1 MDPREELAP
10 PPAARLPLGVKLG
23 YASGDLGLNVYWQ
36 GISLFL
42 FFFYTDVMGIPAW
55 WAGFTIFIASVWDG
69 ITDPIMGG
77 IADRTRT
84 ALGRY
89 RPYLLYGAPILGVGF
104 IVTFFAPEGLSEG
117 SLIAYALVTHLVLRT
132 LYTVVSVPYS
142 ALSARMTSD
151 SAERGGL
158 AGWRMQG
165 AALGGLTTAFST
177 PLIVREFVRLSGGDP
192 QLGWLY
198 AAVAMAVVATLIL
211 WLCCAGTRE
220 PAEAP
225 DAPVPAGGFGLSDLV
240 TAAKM
245 LGRNGPLVRV
255 FLCIIMASLCLSMMS
270 KTLIYWFKYAIGA
283 EQAASLALALTPLVL
298 LIVAPLWAMF
308 AGRTSKR
315 AAWMTGSAVALAGYL
330 IFFALPMR
338 ESVNVY
344 LAVAFIALGSS
355 SFAVMFWAM
364 LPDTV
369 EYDQWIS
376 GERHEAKVFGFA
388 SFAQK
393 AALGLNAFFLGVLLD
408 VIGFVPN
415 ADQTEAT
422 LWGMKAVMS
431 LIPALG
437 VVAALIALWGYPID
451 KAYHADLKRK
461 IAARAQGAAAPQPN
475 GPGG

>member
-1 MDPREELAP
+1 MTSDQSGPTAV
-10 PPAARLPLGVKLG
+10 RLQAWRMAV
-23 YASGDLGLNVYWQ
+23 YSTGDLGLNVYWQ
-36 GISLFL
+36 GVSLFL

-77 IADRTRT
+77 VADRTRT
-84 ALGRY
+84 AIGRY
-89 RPYLLYGAPILGVGF
+89 RPYLLYGAPVLAIGF
-104 IVTFFAPEGLSEG
+104 IVTFYAPQGLSG
-117 SLIAYALVTHLVLRT
+117 GPLIAYALVTHLLLRT
-132 LYTVVSVPYS
+132 LYTVVSIPYS

-151 SAERGGL
+151 SRQRGTL

-177 PLIVREFVRLSGGDP
+177 PSIVQQFVQLTDGD
-192 QLGWLY
+192 QRLGWCY
-198 AAVAMAVVATLIL
+198 AAMAMAAVATLIL
-211 WLCCAGTRE
+211 WLCAAGTRE
-220 PAEAP
+220 PDEAP
-225 DAPVPAGGFGLSDLV
+225 DAPAPKPGLGLGDLA

-283 EQAASLALALTPLVL
+283 EEAASLALALTPLVL
-298 LIVAPLWAMF
+298 LFVAPVWAMI
-308 AGRTSKR
+308 AGKTSKR
-315 AAWMTGSAVALAGYL
+315 IAWIAGSSVALIGYL
-330 IFFALPMR
+330 AFFALPMR
-338 ESVNVY
+338 EGVNVY
-344 LAVAFIALGSS
+344 LAVVFIALGSS

-393 AALGLNAFFLGVLLD
+393 AALGLNALLLGVLLD
-408 VIGFVPN
+408 AIGFVPN
-415 ADQTEAT
+415 VEQSEAT

-437 VVAALIALWGYPID
+437 VVTALIALWGYPID
-451 KAYHADLKRK
+451 RTYHAELKRK
-461 IAARAQGAAAPQPN
+461 IAARAEVAAAL
-475 GPGG
+475 GE

>member
-1 MDPREELAP
+1 MDPRDVDAGTP
-10 PPAARLPLGVKLG
+10 PSARLPVRAKLG
-23 YASGDLGLNVYWQ
+23 YATGDLGLNVYWQ

-69 ITDPIMGG
+69 LTDPIMGG

-84 ALGRY
+84 AMGRY
-89 RPYLLYGAPILGVGF
+89 RPYLLYVAPILGVGF
-104 IVTFFAPEGLSEG
+104 IVTFHAPEGLSQPA
-117 SLIAYALVTHLVLRT
+117 LIAYALVTHLVLRT
-132 LYTVVSVPYS
+132 LYTVVSIPYS
-142 ALSARMTSD
+142 SLSARMTSD
-151 SAERGGL
+151 SAERGTL

-177 PLIVREFVRLSGGDP
+177 PLIVQHFMRLSGGDP

-211 WLCCAGTRE
+211 WLCFAGTQE
-220 PAEAP
+220 PEEAP
-225 DAPVPAGGFGLSDLV
+225 DAPAPAGGVKLSDLV
-240 TAAKM
+240 TAVKM

-255 FLCIIMASLCLSMMS
+255 FLCITMASLCLAMMS
-270 KTLIYWFKYAIGA
+270 KTLIYWFKYAIGS
-283 EQAASLALALTPLVL
+283 EEAASLALAITPLVL
-298 LIVAPLWAMF
+298 LVAAPVWAIVS
-308 AGRTSKR
+308 GRISKR
-315 AAWMTGSAVALAGYL
+315 KAWIAGSVIALVGYL
-330 IFFALPMR
+330 AFFILPMR

-344 LAVAFIALGSS
+344 LALLFIAVGSS
-355 SFAVMFWAM
+355 SFAVMFWGM

-393 AALGLNAFFLGVLLD
+393 AALGLNAFALGILLD
-408 VIGFVPN
+408 VIGFTPN
-415 ADQTEAT
+415 VDQSEAT
-422 LWGMKAVMS
+422 LWGMKAIMS

-437 VVAALIALWGYPID
+437 VVATIVALWGYPID
-451 KAYHADLKRK
+451 KAYHADLKHK
-461 IAARAQGAAAPQPN
+461 IAARAKNAAAP
-475 GPGG
+475 GE